1 MPNESVDSILKQA
14 ERHLHN
20 AIACRIS
27 VDGLVAAVSEEA
39 DEAIGVGVGSGS
51 DGDFTTG
58 SFDADAYADDGRT
71 LYAEH
76 LRIRPGGGGGS
87 LGEGV
92 WFASAA
98 TAYGTTSQTVLWS
111 YVVPGE
117 VLGFARRETV
127 PCGVLELL
135 GFVDGS
141 QTPTWDSGDASG
153 EHGGGGGGGWQQR
166 DREARLE
173 LFIRR
178 NADRQLAVQA
188 ESRLPPAER
197 QAAAALRMQR
207 EAQLQMQDSEFS
219 FFFLPFRGLSF
230 TVFYDLAFFAP

>member
-153 EHGGGGGGGWQQR
+153 EHGVGAE
-166 DREARLE
+166 EAG
-173 LFIRR
+173 
-178 NADRQLAVQA
+178 
-188 ESRLPPAER
+188 SRGTARPASSSSSAATLTASSLSRPRAACPLP
-197 QAAAALRMQR
+197 
-207 EAQLQMQDSEFS
+207 
-219 FFFLPFRGLSF
+219 RGRPPPL
-230 TVFYDLAFFAP
+230 